1 MPVVV
6 EGVVGLRKALNKLA
20 PDIKKQLDKEMR
32 AALAPIIADAKS
44 HVPGSAPGGLYNY
57 NYPGYERKPLTSKT
71 GRERAFPSYDAAV
84 IRKGLVYSIAP
95 GRMRNSG
102 FVSLFSLLNRSW
114 SGAIVETAGRKN
126 PNGDPRGS
134 SNNPNAGARF
144 IAGMQDVGQLV
155 DYAGRGRESTGR
167 LLYAAYAR
175 NQGRALNAIMAS
187 IERAKMNLVTQ
198 IQTSKKMVA

>member
-6 EGVVGLRKALNKLA
+6 EGVVGLRKALGKLA

-32 AALAPIIADAKS
+32 EALKPIIADAKS
-44 HVPGSAPGGLYNY
+44 RVPGTAPGGLYNY
-57 NYPGYERKPLTSKT
+57 NYPGYERKAMTSRT
-71 GRERAFPSYDAAV
+71 GRDRAFPSYDGAV
-84 IRKGLVYSIAP
+84 VRKGLTYSI
-95 GRMRNSG
+95 GTSRMRNAG
-102 FVSLFSLLNRSW
+102 FVSLFTLLNRSAT
-114 SGAIVETAGRKN
+114 GAIIETSGRKN
-126 PNGDPRGS
+126 PSGSPRS
-134 SNNPNAGARF
+134 KSNNPNAGARF

-175 NQGRALNAIMAS
+175 NQGRALGAIMAS